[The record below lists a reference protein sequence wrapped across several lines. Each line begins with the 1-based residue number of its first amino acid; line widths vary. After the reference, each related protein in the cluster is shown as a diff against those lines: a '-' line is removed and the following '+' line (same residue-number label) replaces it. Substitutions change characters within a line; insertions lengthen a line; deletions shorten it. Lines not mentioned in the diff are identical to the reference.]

1 MDIFVKT
8 WKHIHINNCYLKW
21 EQLYEKRICIHTN
34 ISLLSGRIPGDEAGQ
49 DSLANH
55 SSLVNVEV
63 FDLNG
68 RKVFSTEEPFSMEK
82 TLNLQGLQ
90 SGMYVVKLIGEG
102 LTYSEKIV
110 LN

>member
-1 MDIFVKT
+1 MVIFEIDTKT
-8 WKHIHINNCYLKW
+8 
-21 EQLYEKRICIHTN
+21 
-34 ISLLSGRIPGDEAGQ
+34 LSVASFENQTQPF
-49 DSLANH
+49 SVFPNPANQQI
-55 SSLVNVEV
+55 VYFNRTANVEV

-90 SGMYVVKLIGEG
+90 SGMYIVKLVGEG
-102 LTYSEKIV
+102 LTYSEKVV